1 MALIN
6 NLRLVLIKNL
16 PIKKILNQ
24 AKNCESPSV
33 NLLKEQKT
41 YCPNMARSK
50 FFSKI
55 KTLSNKLFYY
65 ASKNNFLIFFN

>member
-33 NLLKEQKT
+33 NLLKEQKKPL
-41 YCPNMARSK
+41 YEYGL
-50 FFSKI
+50 I
-55 KTLSNKLFYY
+55 KV
-65 ASKNNFLIFFN
+65 I